1 MPKLVLPLACLL
13 LLVAVAPASASHLVG
28 IKVVATDVNPATRGV
43 DVDFTVYTDGP
54 ESVRGFTTTNI
65 TLIWGDG
72 EGTSEAEATLVS
84 SAGPYVYRGSM
95 SHTYEEGDVEEAGGD
110 FTIRV
115 RECCKS
121 EFVTSEELVTGRL
134 NEYPEFTDS
143 RASVRGAG
151 GSPGTITNTT
161 MISFDSVLEVPT
173 ASGMGLLLLSALL
186 GVGGLVL
193 LRR

>member
-1 MPKLVLPLACLL
+1 MPKLSLPLALL
-13 LLVAVAPASASHLVG
+13 LLVAALPANASHIVG

-43 DVDFTVYTDGP
+43 DVDFTMYTDSQPKG
-54 ESVRGFTTTNI
+54 ETTYMD
-65 TLIWGDG
+65 LFWGDG
-72 EGTSEAEATLVS
+72 EGTGTAEATLVS
-84 SAGPYVYRGSM
+84 TAGPYVFRGSM

-115 RECCKS
+115 RQCCAS
-121 EFVTSEELVTGRL
+121 EEITSSEELVTGRL
-134 NEYPEFTDS
+134 NEYPEFS
-143 RASVRGAG
+143 ESPASFRGR
-151 GSPGTITNTT
+151 PGTVTNTT

-186 GVGGLVL
+186 GAGGLVL